1 MPKIREVV
9 KHSLA
14 RFLSVLCVFLVLAG
28 IGWAIYVAFVK
39 PATNPT
45 KTTAQKAAQINN
57 PTYHQQPHF
66 GGCANMRVYEYYRK
80 EKK

>member
-1 MPKIREVV
+1 MPIVTKHDVERSVSLFKVLSIILFILLGGWLVYVGVV
-9 KHSLA
+9 RPH
-14 RFLSVLCVFLVLAG
+14 
-28 IGWAIYVAFVK
+28 IVK
-39 PATNPT
+39 TP
-45 KTTAQKAAQINN
+45 TTAQKAAQINN

>member
-1 MPKIREVV
+1 MTRVKEVV
-9 KHSLA
+9 THSLA
-14 RFLSVLCVFLVLAG
+14 RFLSVLCVGLVLAG
-28 IGWAIYVAFVK
+28 IGWSVYVAFVK

-45 KTTAQKAAQINN
+45 KTMAQKAAQINN
-57 PTYHQQPHF
+57 PTYSPQPHF